1 MKTKLEV
8 GKVSFSQALQ
18 QDRHPSF
25 KCWRRS
31 NAKCNKCNELGHE
44 VVICRKKIQQQE
56 VVKSANEKEEDQL
69 FIVTCFSRNV

>member
-25 KCWRRS
+25 KCWRSS
-31 NAKCNKCNELGHE
+31 NAKCNKCNKYNELGHE
-44 VVICRKKIQQQE
+44 VVICRNKIQ
-56 VVKSANEKEEDQL
+56 
-69 FIVTCFSRNV
+69 